1 VARHIHCDRRKPT
14 NSRLVTDE
22 QVTRLRDASMENRLR
37 ELEKTLERDPEK
49 RATRAAII
57 RADMDLENAWLQLD
71 RSVEQGVR
79 AALKA
84 RWQIGDAKEGTL
96 RRPQWSVESFRLAA
110 ASTVYAKL
118 NSVRLAP
125 MAPPGHVPM
134 TSQFV
139 KLLTL
144 PLYIPLG
151 MVLIISPIWRSI
163 QLGRA
168 RIQAKDSLGDKK
180 KWEKEMSENSHP
192 PIEHN
197 YQESCQNVHAQSR
210 MAHWRPLA
218 TSRVECKRLETQ
230 ARRLAAVRM
239 ASWGTRNG
247 RKMHCENQQ

>member
-118 NSVRLAP
+118 NSVRLAT
-125 MAPPGHVPM
+125 MAPPGHVSM
-134 TSQFV
+134 SSQFV
-139 KLLTL
+139 KLVTL

-168 RIQAKDSLGDKK
+168 RIQAKNSLEDRE
-180 KWEKEMSENSHP
+180 KW
-192 PIEHN
+192 
-197 YQESCQNVHAQSR
+197 
-210 MAHWRPLA
+210 
-218 TSRVECKRLETQ
+218 
-230 ARRLAAVRM
+230 
-239 ASWGTRNG
+239 
-247 RKMHCENQQ
+247 